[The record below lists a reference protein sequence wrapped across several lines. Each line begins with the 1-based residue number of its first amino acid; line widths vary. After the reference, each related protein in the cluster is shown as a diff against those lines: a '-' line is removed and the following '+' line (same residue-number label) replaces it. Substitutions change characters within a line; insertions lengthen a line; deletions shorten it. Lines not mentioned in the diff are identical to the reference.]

1 MTRRFG
7 NKARTVADK
16 KKAGLALAYGSSRPL
31 DEIEAML
38 VRSYGYAPTEAA
50 RIVEGVKAARLRAS

>member
-1 MTRRFG
+1 MSRRYG

-38 VRSYGYAPTEAA
+38 VRSYAYPPAEAA
-50 RIVEGVKAARLRAS
+50 RIVEGVKAQRGRG